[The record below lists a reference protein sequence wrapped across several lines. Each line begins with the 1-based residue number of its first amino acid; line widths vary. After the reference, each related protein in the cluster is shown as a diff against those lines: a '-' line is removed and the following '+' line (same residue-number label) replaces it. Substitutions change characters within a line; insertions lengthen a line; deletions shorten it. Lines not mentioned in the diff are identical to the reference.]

1 MLITSRGWWT
11 ATFAL
16 ALITFGVAFEV
27 LVMTLLGL
35 ITLGLVGGTW
45 LVMVRRVHSLA
56 NSLSV
61 HADFPL
67 LGPLRLGR
75 RMLLQLRVGGLTQR
89 LVHGFGMEPVP
100 MGRFV
105 KGTVAPVDWKEQKN
119 GEWIGEFAPEPAQLG
134 RAGILGIRFA
144 LQDPAGF
151 FVYRGFRPAR
161 SEKQVLVPVSVSRL
175 SPRSTRKGSNV
186 LVRSGYFLHE
196 KPGQSME
203 FLGLRDFHPGD
214 SFRRISWKASMRRD
228 RILIRETEWEVPT
241 MIQCIVDAGRYNRSA
256 VPKSQTRPFEK
267 MAVLAGNLF
276 RRVMGHGNPT
286 GLALVSEHSMILE
299 PAGLGPSHLLR
310 TELAFAEMASL
321 PAPPNATEA
330 SRIATWADELLMDL
344 FPELMNPSVNTLPFW
359 YRWMEG
365 FPAYPRLFPK
375 KQPPFSERVDR
386 YRFWFWMAG
395 PLGWL
400 MLLVVFPMT
409 DRKRR
414 ISQARKRVAAC
425 LTALFSLPAGALE
438 RMLQDDAFFVDNTV
452 GGLFQMGIDSVP
464 LGDHETMADP
474 SLQIQQGKRLAR
486 AILGRLSLAR
496 DHQVFVVILRAT
508 PIAFGLSPILDAL
521 KRCIARGHRVLVWDP
536 TSTGVATNINL
547 LEQKVTSDLTK
558 TLFKTGV
565 TYWHGEPEDLLARL
579 DVLMRKEGLLGNLR
593 KR

>member
-16 ALITFGVAFEV
+16 ALIVLGVAFEV
-27 LVMTLLGL
+27 LVMILLGL

-45 LVMVRRVHSLA
+45 LVMVRRAYALE
-56 NSLSV
+56 NSLTV
-61 HADFPL
+61 QADFPIP
-67 LGPLRLGR
+67 GPLRLGR
-75 RMLLQLRVGGLTQR
+75 PMLLRIRVGGLTQR
-89 LVHGFGMEPVP
+89 LVQGFGMEPVP

-105 KGTVAPVDWKEQKN
+105 QETVVPVAWKEQLN
-119 GEWIGEFAPEPAQLG
+119 GEWTGEFAPTPSLLG
-134 RAGILGIRFA
+134 RTGILGIRFA
-144 LQDPAGF
+144 LQDPAGW
-151 FVYRGFRPAR
+151 FVYRGFRSAR
-161 SEKQVLVPVSVSRL
+161 SEKQVLVPVSVPRI

-186 LVRSGYFLHE
+186 LVRSGLFLHE

-241 MIQCIVDAGRYNRSA
+241 MIQCIVDGGSYNRSA
-256 VPKSQTRPFEK
+256 GTKSQPRPFEN

-286 GLALVSEHSMILE
+286 GLALVSERSMILE

-321 PAPPNATEA
+321 PAPLRAVEA
-330 SRIATWADELLMDL
+330 SRIAAWAYDLLMGI
-344 FPELMNPSVNTLPFW
+344 FPGLMDPRVNNLPFW
-359 YRWMEG
+359 YRWVEG
-365 FPAYPRLFPK
+365 FPAYPKPNSSKPL
-375 KQPPFSERVDR
+375 PFFERVDR

-400 MLLVVFPMT
+400 MLPVVFSMT

-414 ISQARKRVAAC
+414 INIARKRVAAC

-438 RMLQDDAFFVDNTV
+438 RMLQDDAFFVDTTV
-452 GGLFQMGIDSVP
+452 EGLFQMGLDSVP
-464 LGDHETMADP
+464 LGETETMADP
-474 SLQIQQGKRLAR
+474 DLQIQQGKRLAR

-496 DHQVFVVILRAT
+496 DHQVFVLILRPT

-536 TSTGVATNINL
+536 TPTADSKSIDL
-547 LEQKVTSDLTK
+547 LTQKVTTDLTK
-558 TLFKTGV
+558 TFLGTGI

-579 DVLMRKEGLLGNLR
+579 DVLLRREGLLGKLR
-593 KR
+593 KS